1 MPVDRPVSQPA
12 RKSFSSP
19 LGSGE
24 VLGVDNVDDASL
36 DVAKQDT
43 HTLVS
48 NERASEC
55 LDAFRSPP
63 SRSVILQRVA
73 YECGLALQFVQV

>member
-1 MPVDRPVSQPA
+1 
-12 RKSFSSP
+12 
-19 LGSGE
+19 
-24 VLGVDNVDDASL
+24 
-36 DVAKQDT
+36 
-43 HTLVS
+43 VS

-73 YECGLALQFVQV
+73 YECGLALEKFNEIQEGDIIEAYKMEAIKRELT